1 MSFPQFAQEAQ
12 KYGITPEQYAAI
24 LQQTVQPAGYGMP
37 TTYGAQGQQQQ
48 PNVPQQQNIQTLQL
62 LKNAGLTPVQQAQQQ
77 GASPS
82 VQGTAAPGG
91 SYLSLTGG
99 AGGTGTAASAAGTAA
114 GGGTTQTGATM
125 ANGTGQPQIQA
136 GQSMNLIMPGGGAL
150 SPAQTQQV
158 MRLYS
163 AYEGGDAQS
172 GQALA
177 KWAQGMGLG
186 TAQLNTAVS
195 NLRQGTGPNAAPTPT
210 QQPESVALKQM
221 AQIDPASEALRGGLA
236 GSYLT
241 PLAQAAAPTAGQF
254 QGLLK
259 TYGQVDPTGAAART
273 QLGSDLAAQER
284 LGTQLDPATQRQLEQ
299 QTRIAQ
305 GARGNVYGTPQ
316 LVEEAMTTG
325 QAGMALQQQRQQ
337 ALQGY
342 LTSGAST
349 GDLAMNLYNQQ
360 QANLRASQQA
370 ALGYLGSGQTPYQA
384 GASYLNTAE
393 QRAAAAAQG
402 GAAYN
407 PQGPSGYYTGQ
418 GASSFPQYGL
428 DTSQTAAN
436 WYNLMNA
443 YNQPQGGASGQN
455 KAGSAAA
462 GALGGAAS
470 GAMTGMAAGPYGALI
485 GGAVGAVG
493 GAAKGYFS

>member
-1 MSFPQFAQEAQ
+1 
-12 KYGITPEQYAAI
+12 
-24 LQQTVQPAGYGMP
+24 
-37 TTYGAQGQQQQ
+37 
-48 PNVPQQQNIQTLQL
+48 
-62 LKNAGLTPVQQAQQQ
+62 
-77 GASPS
+77 
-82 VQGTAAPGG
+82 
-91 SYLSLTGG
+91 
-99 AGGTGTAASAAGTAA
+99 
-114 GGGTTQTGATM
+114 M